1 MITEDISRKEGCAL
15 AKENAKLK
23 ALESVLGFSIF
34 SQEMENCSQVDGK
47 TNCERNQ
54 FFLSSFNG
62 DVTQVRQLEKKII
75 PQKIE
80 NSDEEIFLCKIKIQ
94 AEVTESKNNDI
105 SFDFN
110 VKLNERNFREGENL
124 KIDIDINKPL
134 YFTIFQFLPYE
145 EKDYQVHKLFP
156 NEHEKNNF
164 FETNTFSLPVN
175 ANYKIS
181 FPKNVDKKNVDE
193 YLVFLVSEKNINW
206 LGKYTKIEDFKK
218 AYIREKNIKFVYKA
232 YTIYK

>member
-1 MITEDISRKEGCAL
+1 MNKYLIIFLFFCFSVSAEIVQTEGTYMITEDISRKEGCAL
-15 AKENAKLK
+15 AKERAILQAREK
-23 ALESVLGFSIF
+23 ASGLTISSEEI
-34 SQEMENCSQVDGK
+34 ENCTQVDGK

-62 DVTQVRQLEKKII
+62 DVTGVKQLDREII

-94 AEVTESKNNDI
+94 AEVTELQNNDI

-124 KIDIDINKPL
+124 KINIEINKPL
-134 YFTIFQFLPYE
+134 YFTVFQFLPYE

-156 NEHEKNNF
+156 NPDEKNNF
-164 FETNTFSLPVN
+164 FETNSFSLPVN
-175 ANYKIS
+175 VKTKYEIQ

-193 YLVFLVSEKNINW
+193 YLVFLASEKNIN
-206 LGKYTKIEDFKK
+206 G
-218 AYIREKNIKFVYKA
+218 
-232 YTIYK
+232 